1 MCSACSAGF
10 KMIADFCGYH
20 VGTEASLAFV
30 ATVLGGGVGLSLLLP
45 EPEN

>member
-1 MCSACSAGF
+1 
-10 KMIADFCGYH
+10 MIADFCGYH

-45 EPEN
+45 EPEK